1 MISIIE
7 RPPHEL
13 FPWEYAMKHEPPP
26 DPQHCYWMPEELFR
40 DSSLIS
46 TELGGM
52 SKTSWA

>member
-1 MISIIE
+1 
-7 RPPHEL
+7 
-13 FPWEYAMKHEPPP
+13 MKHEPPP